1 MLSQMYIENIA
12 VIDRATVDFTEG
24 FNVFTGETGA
34 GKSIVI
40 DAIHAILG
48 ERFSRD
54 LIRNGES
61 RASVTACFTALSPT
75 VKEAL
80 EDMGYDPEDEL
91 VIYRCVNEDGKNIC
105 KINGRPATVSILR
118 DLSDRLVDIHGQHDN
133 QALLSQQRHI
143 EYIDAY
149 AENEALLLQYKA
161 EYAAYRKLQKRLE
174 EMSDDDTER
183 QHRAELLR
191 FQTREIEEA
200 QLTVGE
206 EAELTERRR
215 LIKNSEAL
223 VESLNEA
230 YQALVGGDEFE
241 GAVSLV
247 ESVADRVSES
257 SEIMK
262 ELSPMAARLEEM
274 KYELKEFS
282 DELYSTAE
290 SVEFDPGELEEIE
303 ERLDVLFKLKK
314 KYGKDEQE
322 ILAFYDRAAAELE
335 ELSAG
340 ETDRT
345 QLEEE
350 MEEKRAK
357 VQKLA
362 DELSRRRVAAAN
374 DFVVKV
380 GEEAAFLNMPH
391 VKVTVKHTQTPFSPN
406 GIDDMCLLVTTNA
419 GEEPKP
425 LVKIASGGELSRIML
440 AIKSVLARFDPV
452 QTMIFDEIDTGVSG
466 IAAEKIGKKLCEIA
480 TQRQVLCVT
489 HLAQIACMADN
500 HLLIEK
506 SSRNGRTYTQV
517 QPLDHEGRK
526 HEIARIISGETI
538 TDAALLNAEQMLK
551 QKDGKK
557 DKNEWNA

>member
-1 MLSQMYIENIA
+1 
-12 VIDRATVDFTEG
+12 
-24 FNVFTGETGA
+24 
-34 GKSIVI
+34 
-40 DAIHAILG
+40 
-48 ERFSRD
+48 
-54 LIRNGES
+54 
-61 RASVTACFTALSPT
+61 
-75 VKEAL
+75 
-80 EDMGYDPEDEL
+80 
-91 VIYRCVNEDGKNIC
+91 
-105 KINGRPATVSILR
+105 
-118 DLSDRLVDIHGQHDN
+118 
-133 QALLSQQRHI
+133 
-143 EYIDAY
+143 
-149 AENEALLLQYKA
+149 
-161 EYAAYRKLQKRLE
+161 
-174 EMSDDDTER
+174 
-183 QHRAELLR
+183 
-191 FQTREIEEA
+191 
-200 QLTVGE
+200 
-206 EAELTERRR
+206 
-215 LIKNSEAL
+215 
-223 VESLNEA
+223 
-230 YQALVGGDEFE
+230 
-241 GAVSLV
+241 
-247 ESVADRVSES
+247 
-257 SEIMK
+257 MK

-350 MEEKRAK
+350 AEEKRAK

-374 DFVVKV
+374 DFVEKV

-391 VKVTVKHTQTPFSPN
+391 VKVTVKHTQTPLSPN

-557 DKNEWNA
+557 DKK

>member
-61 RASVTACFTALSPT
+61 KASVTACFTALSPT

-174 EMSDDDTER
+174 ELSDDDTER
-183 QHRAELLR
+183 QRRVELLR
-191 FQTREIEEA
+191 FQTREIEEV

-350 MEEKRAK
+350 AEEKRAK

-374 DFVVKV
+374 NFVEKV

-391 VKVTVKHTQTPFSPN
+391 VKVTVKHTQTPLSPN

-538 TDAALLNAEQMLK
+538 TEAALLNAEQMLK

-557 DKNEWNA
+557 DKK